1 MSKNLYSLSIAILFI
16 LLHNYLMSQN
26 GGPLPYDLKK
36 MLNKEKVNPIQN
48 SDKDFLRTWQEHIVL
63 HTDKN
68 EFVGD
73 QPLFF
78 KTFILTGPDR
88 VRATLSKVLRLDVL
102 DKNDLIVSTQYHRI
116 MDGMAQGSISAPRK
130 MKDGNYTLRAY
141 TQWMKNYGDDGY
153 CEKEVIYQN
162 KNRNRNAGKAENR
175 SVNVAFY
182 PEGGRLVENLDN
194 RLLIKTTDTDG
205 LGLNMEGEII
215 DETGTISIPVKY
227 FDDGVSSVRFVP
239 KANKKYFF
247 KAQNGETFVLPK
259 VEEDGFVIHVSTLNS
274 RSLVVRI
281 QTSKE
286 LLGTKI
292 FLRGVMNNVSYFEKE
307 LDLKGTNL
315 TLDIPKK
322 GIPAGVLEIQL
333 VDEDDTPIA
342 IRPVE
347 IGLEHLNITISSTE
361 GTNAKDYV
369 VKVQDQ
375 EGRPVETVVSLSISH
390 IEGTDVRPSKELR
403 SSGWRTGMGNL
414 TDDKKGRTT
423 LYKKDLEVMTS
434 YGDLIED
441 RVKELPDTIKYPF
454 QRGLNLYGFAYNLN
468 DELLTNTDIQIFGV
482 SGNGVF
488 TKEIKTDA
496 SGLLKL
502 ENLQFEGETELVFRT
517 DGDDTKSRLVN
528 FQPKEQTI
536 SKVDKE
542 IVDGLKEKSQP
553 SKNGDVVQS
562 SSWEPVDRDRLI
574 ELEEV
579 SVIDNKQQERKTA
592 PSVYGITPTRVKY
605 QDLERPQTI
614 PQLFLGIP
622 GVQVQGIGT
631 FEPTIFLPKSAGL
644 GPVLWVLDGMP
655 LVQPTKLSEIISMV
669 SYVDVDKI
677 EILYGAEASIY
688 GSRAAGGAIII
699 YTRSGSFLDSYNRKD
714 ANIKF
719 QGYHDSLNFDNYL
732 EDLGKKSRRYQNNLS
747 TLYWNPNL
755 KTNKNGEALVELKV
769 PVEKDLPL
777 KLEAT
782 AVNENGELG
791 SLKVIY

>member
-1 MSKNLYSLSIAILFI
+1 MSKNIYSFFIAILFI
-16 LLHNYLMSQN
+16 FLHNSLISQSS
-26 GGPLPYDLKK
+26 GPFPYDLKK
-36 MLNKEKVNPIQN
+36 MFNGEKVSLIQN

-63 HTDKN
+63 HTDRN

-73 QPLFF
+73 QSLFF
-78 KTFILTGPDR
+78 KAFILTGPDR
-88 VRATLSKVLRLDVL
+88 VRATLSKVLRLDLL
-102 DKNDLIVSTQYHRI
+102 DKNDLVVSTQYHRI
-116 MDGMAQGSISAPRK
+116 LEGMAQGSISAPRK
-130 MKDGNYTLRAY
+130 MEDGNYTLRAY

-153 CEKEVIYQN
+153 SEKEIIYQN
-162 KNRNRNAGKAENR
+162 KNRNKNAGKEENQPL
-175 SVNVAFY
+175 NVAFY

-205 LGLNMEGEII
+205 EGLNMEGEII
-215 DETGTISIPVKY
+215 DETGAVSIPVKNY
-227 FDDGVSSVRFVP
+227 DDGVSSLRFVP

-247 KAQNGETFVLPK
+247 RAQNGETFVLPK

-274 RSLVVRI
+274 GSLAVRI
-281 QTSKE
+281 QTSKQ

-292 FLRGVMNNVSYFEKE
+292 FLRGVMNSVPYFEKE
-307 LDLKGTNL
+307 LDVKDTNL

-333 VDEDDTPIA
+333 VDEDDTLIA
-342 IRPVE
+342 TRPVE
-347 IGLEHLNITISSTE
+347 IGLEHLNITIAPTE
-361 GTNAKDYV
+361 GANPNAYV
-369 VKVQDQ
+369 VKVQDP

-390 IEGTDVRPSKELR
+390 IEGTEDTFSKKLI
-403 SSGWRTGMGNL
+403 SDGWRSGTGML
-414 TDDKKGRTT
+414 TGDNKGRAT

-434 YGDLIED
+434 YGDLVED
-441 RVKELPDTIKYPF
+441 RVKELPDTIMYPF

-482 SGNGVF
+482 SGSGVF
-488 TKEIKTDA
+488 TKEVKTDA

-517 DGDDTKSRLVN
+517 SGDDTKSRLVN
-528 FQPKEQTI
+528 FQPKEQTL
-536 SKVDKE
+536 SKIDKE
-542 IVDGLKEKSQP
+542 MVDGLKEKGQP
-553 SKNGDVVQS
+553 TKNGDVVQS
-562 SSWEPVDRDRLI
+562 SSWEPVDPDRLI

-579 SVIDNKQQERKTA
+579 SVIDKKQQKRKTA
-592 PSVYGITPTRVKY
+592 PSVYGITPTKVKY
-605 QDLERPQTI
+605 QDFERPQTI

-677 EILYGAEASIY
+677 EILYGAQASIY
-688 GSRAAGGAIII
+688 GTRAAGGAILI

-719 QGYHDSLNFDNYL
+719 QGYHESLNFENYL
-732 EDLGKKSRRYQNNLS
+732 EDLEKKSIRHQNNLS

-769 PVEKDLPL
+769 PVEKDSPL

-782 AVNENGELG
+782 AVTENGELG